1 MSKKILGR
9 VKELYISTQDEP
21 SRVSKQELIVDDNG
35 VIDDKFYGKDPLR
48 SILISSTDAYSLA
61 KEIDIDLEYG
71 VLGENILIEGTIRE
85 LNLGDTFYIGEVLFE
100 IAQNCTICK
109 GLTKIDSKLPKLL
122 KDDRGVFIHALTKGS
137 IKKDD
142 TLYIL

>member
-1 MSKKILGR
+1 MSKKILGNI
-9 VKELYISTQDEP
+9 KELYISTQDEP
-21 SRVSKQELIVDDNG
+21 FRLSQKELMVDDNG
-35 VIDDKFYGKDPLR
+35 VINDKFYAKDPLR

-71 VLGENILIEGTIRE
+71 VLGENILIDGTISE

-109 GLTKIDSKLPKLL
+109 GLSKIDSKLPKLL
-122 KDDRGVFIHALTKGS
+122 KDDRGIFIHALKSGS
-137 IKKDD
+137 IKKGDN
-142 TLYIL
+142 LYIL